1 MSSEFSAGINFY
13 CAASSYRSL
22 DGAIKEQS
30 NSNEN
35 LVKQFN
41 PTHIQTSESEN
52 NYLYMYDTNLI
63 TFICL
68 SRSRSYSIPAKT
80 SQNRPR
86 SIYSVL
92 YITLS

>member
-22 DGAIKEQS
+22 DGAVKEQS
-30 NSNEN
+30 NSSSSNED

-52 NYLYMYDTNLI
+52 N
-63 TFICL
+63 
-68 SRSRSYSIPAKT
+68 
-80 SQNRPR
+80 
-86 SIYSVL
+86 
-92 YITLS
+92 